1 MIFWDTDKSGYESI
15 DQSYRVLTGF
25 SLSNVVSLDLVN
37 QAVILPE
44 VSSYFSSSREKN
56 PSVSPTIESSILL
69 GFPVS
74 PSLTSILN
82 IFDPCV
88 K

>member
-1 MIFWDTDKSGYESI
+1 MIFWDKFGYKSTGHRYI
-15 DQSYRVLTGF
+15 VLTGF

-82 IFDPCV
+82 IFDPCMM
-88 K
+88 